1 MKLYPTLKN
10 PWLLSAAVGAIALT
24 GSTAFYTLSRHPTQ
38 PASPELAP
46 PAPARISALGRLEP
60 EAEIL
65 QLAPPSALENDRL
78 LELRVKDGD
87 TVKSGEI
94 VAVLDSR
101 DRLQD
106 ELRQAQAQVAIAQ
119 SKLAQVRAGAKA
131 GEISA
136 QSSQV
141 ERLQA
146 QRQGDLVAQR
156 AAIAK
161 LKAQLQGDRNAQRA
175 TLKRLTAELRNAQ
188 VEYDR
193 YRKLQAAGAI
203 AQSSLD
209 SKRLAVD
216 TLREQVNEA
225 QAILSRTDT
234 TAERQLSELQAVL
247 ARTANTGS
255 SEIDEAKANLD
266 RIAEVRPVDIRAAQA
281 ELVNAQAAVKRA
293 QTALE
298 KSYIRAPIAG
308 QVLRIRTRAG
318 EKPSDDGII
327 DLAQTKQMIAIA
339 EVYQTDIAK
348 VKPGQTVTI
357 TGQAFSGELQGK
369 VYRIGQ
375 QVNPQKIYNNQPGE
389 NLDRRIIEVKVQL
402 DAASRQKVAG
412 LTYLQVQTIIQL
424 DPKTATSRLN

>member
-1 MKLYPTLKN
+1 MNIYPTLKN
-10 PWLLSAAVGAIALT
+10 PWLLGAAVAAITLT
-24 GSTAFYTLSRHPTQ
+24 GSTAFYTLSRQPTQ
-38 PASPELAP
+38 TAGPELATP
-46 PAPARISALGRLEP
+46 VPTKISALGRLEP

-65 QLAPPSALENDRL
+65 QLAPPSSLENDRL

-87 TVKSGEI
+87 TVKAGEI

-106 ELRQAQAQVAIAQ
+106 ELQQAQAQVAIAQ
-119 SKLAQVRAGAKA
+119 SKLAQIRAGAKA

-203 AQSSLD
+203 ALSSLD
-209 SKRLAVD
+209 SKRLTVD

-266 RIAEVRPVDIRAAQA
+266 RIAEVRPVDIQAAQA
-281 ELVNAQAAVKRA
+281 EVVNAQAALKRA

-308 QVLRIRTRAG
+308 QVLRILTRTG

-327 DLAQTKQMIAIA
+327 ELAQTKRMIVIA

-348 VKPGQTVTI
+348 VKSGQTVTV

-375 QVNPQKIYNNQPGE
+375 KVNPQTIYNNQPGE
-389 NLDRRIIEVKVQL
+389 NLDRRIIEVKVRL
-402 DAASRQKVAG
+402 DEASRKKVAG

-424 DPKTATSRLN
+424 DSKTATSRLN

>member
-1 MKLYPTLKN
+1 
-10 PWLLSAAVGAIALT
+10 
-24 GSTAFYTLSRHPTQ
+24 
-38 PASPELAP
+38 
-46 PAPARISALGRLEP
+46 
-60 EAEIL
+60 
-65 QLAPPSALENDRL
+65 
-78 LELRVKDGD
+78 
-87 TVKSGEI
+87 
-94 VAVLDSR
+94 LDSR

-106 ELRQAQAQVAIAQ
+106 ELQQAQAQVEIAQ
-119 SKLAQVRAGAKA
+119 SKLAQVRAGAKT

-136 QSSQV
+136 QASQV

-161 LKAQLQGDRNAQRA
+161 LKAQLQGDRDAQQA
-175 TLKRLTAELRNAQ
+175 TLQRLTAELRNAQ
-188 VEYDR
+188 VEYNR
-193 YRKLQAAGAI
+193 YQKLQAAGAI

-209 SKRLAVD
+209 SKRLSVD
-216 TLREQVNEA
+216 TLQEQVNEA
-225 QAILSRTDT
+225 QAVLTRTDT
-234 TAERQLSELQAVL
+234 TAKRQLSELQAVL

-266 RIAEVRPVDIRAAQA
+266 RIAEVRPVDIQAAQA
-281 ELVNAQAAVKRA
+281 ELVNAQAAFKRA

-318 EKPSDDGII
+318 EKPSDDGIVE
-327 DLAQTKQMIAIA
+327 LAQTKHMIVIA

-348 VKPGQTVTI
+348 VKPGQTVTV

-375 QVNPQKIYNNQPGE
+375 QVNPQTIYNNQPGE

-412 LTYLQVQTIIQL
+412 LTYLQVQAVIQL